1 MRRPVAT
8 TASIALLLL
17 VLAGRSAGQDDVG
30 VPSLKIDPAARQA
43 GMAGTAAGVGDDA
56 SSVFWNPGALG
67 HLRSWQ
73 WSAQYNKWFAGLYQ
87 ASFTATRQF
96 RMLGSRR
103 TSLGAAFNVIGAP
116 SWDATGGTAPSV
128 SANDFVAGV
137 LFGQR
142 LDWIHKS
149 ISVGGHVKY
158 IQSRLDGWSASGMS
172 ADAGLLIRP
181 GRFRLGRLGL
191 GVFDFGILSFGAS
204 LTHAGGGLTYDVEET
219 LLPMTWRAGAS
230 LRVGRYGE
238 WSWLLASD
246 AVGVRGRETAAVAGT
261 EVWWNDMIGG
271 RFGFRSNGRD
281 LGDLSFGLG
290 FRWDDAFSR
299 LLGLPSRFGDAV
311 EADLADMGFGDAL
324 HQTYRG
330 GISHFPSAPEA
341 FTLYDPRETRADT
354 AGVSAVVHLD
364 WEATEDPDPFD
375 EIEYIVIVDRTR
387 PKVEEAVR
395 RLENDFE
402 GFWERS
408 SRYASF
414 RDSLMFCRSVS
425 DTACLLPV
433 AQGGSYYWAVAA
445 VDRDKHVRMARRGS
459 RKVLHFLVAVPDLT
473 VESIAFHPS
482 PYITTTPEQGRLA
495 VAFGNRGSAASDSFR
510 VQIEDIF
517 ETAAGPRRTVLYSGK
532 RPSVPVDGS
541 GSMELQWRTNAPGR
555 HVIRVTAD
563 ADSLVLESQEKNN
576 GREETFVT
584 IPKGRIAVPD
594 TVEVMMTG
602 YSSIEV
608 PLVPEV
614 YFDANS
620 SETPETYS
628 SDGGVFPS
636 LLPTLARRLN
646 ENPDVTLRVFGSI
659 DALSGETDPALADGR
674 AEDVKAGLVRLG
686 APGGR
691 IEVVTDHR
699 DRILGRRPMPKDAQD
714 AEWIMQQNRV
724 VGFGV
729 EVKDEEKIF
738 QPYQFAVDSTMRDSV
753 KFDAAVFSPA
763 GIRTWELAG
772 QTGGLELDSRRAA
785 DGDSLW
791 GDLVWK
797 GTDRNKVVVARNRW
811 FKFSLLLTDDAG
823 RTFRTLSDSVY
834 LQEKRTIQRQEIFGA
849 AKFAKVEPVYA
860 FYWDRVMSVAGEMV
874 ADPSMRLRF
883 EGHACAVGPDRVNE
897 RLSLRR
903 AEDFT
908 AKFLERLKTRY
919 PQQYEE
925 LRSRI
930 AQPIGMGERE
940 PLVIQL
946 RDVGEV
952 LLGDNRTPTGR
963 YMNRRIAVLLY
974 REN

>member
-1 MRRPVAT
+1 
-8 TASIALLLL
+8 
-17 VLAGRSAGQDDVG
+17 
-30 VPSLKIDPAARQA
+30 
-43 GMAGTAAGVGDDA
+43 
-56 SSVFWNPGALG
+56 
-67 HLRSWQ
+67 
-73 WSAQYNKWFAGLYQ
+73 
-87 ASFTATRQF
+87 
-96 RMLGSRR
+96 
-103 TSLGAAFNVIGAP
+103 
-116 SWDATGGTAPSV
+116 
-128 SANDFVAGV
+128 
-137 LFGQR
+137 
-142 LDWIHKS
+142 
-149 ISVGGHVKY
+149 
-158 IQSRLDGWSASGMS
+158 
-172 ADAGLLIRP
+172 
-181 GRFRLGRLGL
+181 
-191 GVFDFGILSFGAS
+191 
-204 LTHAGGGLTYDVEET
+204 
-219 LLPMTWRAGAS
+219 
-230 LRVGRYGE
+230 
-238 WSWLLASD
+238 
-246 AVGVRGRETAAVAGT
+246 
-261 EVWWNDMIGG
+261 
-271 RFGFRSNGRD
+271 
-281 LGDLSFGLG
+281 
-290 FRWDDAFSR
+290 
-299 LLGLPSRFGDAV
+299 
-311 EADLADMGFGDAL
+311 
-324 HQTYRG
+324 
-330 GISHFPSAPEA
+330 
-341 FTLYDPRETRADT
+341 
-354 AGVSAVVHLD
+354 
-364 WEATEDPDPFD
+364 
-375 EIEYIVIVDRTR
+375 
-387 PKVEEAVR
+387 
-395 RLENDFE
+395 
-402 GFWERS
+402 
-408 SRYASF
+408 
-414 RDSLMFCRSVS
+414 
-425 DTACLLPV
+425 
-433 AQGGSYYWAVAA
+433 
-445 VDRDKHVRMARRGS
+445 
-459 RKVLHFLVAVPDLT
+459 
-473 VESIAFHPS
+473 
-482 PYITTTPEQGRLA
+482 
-495 VAFGNRGSAASDSFR
+495 
-510 VQIEDIF
+510 
-517 ETAAGPRRTVLYSGK
+517 
-532 RPSVPVDGS
+532 
-541 GSMELQWRTNAPGR
+541 
-555 HVIRVTAD
+555 VIRDTAD

-874 ADPSMRLRF
+874 ADPY
-883 EGHACAVGPDRVNE
+883 RVNE